1 MSERNMLQNN
11 YLILK
16 SNALTKISMES
27 DNSEQTFY

>member
-1 MSERNMLQNN
+1 MTEPNMLQNN

-27 DNSEQTFY
+27 SNSE